1 MQQHT
6 VRPGHLCTGPSCWT
20 CGEPDQIR
28 HLRQYDV
35 MPALHAL
42 RQERPEADHH
52 ALAQTAV
59 RAIRPTLMRGLEADN
74 LLREVLAHADGT
86 WSPPGGLAEIADHI
100 RTHLAAG

>member
-1 MQQHT
+1 MQQP

-28 HLRQYDV
+28 HLRQHTV
-35 MPALHAL
+35 MPALYGL
-42 RQERPEADHH
+42 RLQQPRADHN
-52 ALAQTAV
+52 ALAQAAMTAL
-59 RAIRPTLMRGLEADN
+59 RPALMRWLEADN